1 MREWEKEEVRKRERE
16 EKEKRGGGGGGG
28 GGGGQAGRRAA
39 RTCRARACR
48 AEPSRASGERVNERV
63 GLPLGGARRPAG
75 VAMSA
80 RVAVVRPAPSAEPCP
95 YGGRVPAAGSCAEP
109 SRVYDGI

>member
-1 MREWEKEEVRKRERE
+1 MSARARPAGGVMSARARPAGGSQQGRV
-16 EKEKRGGGGGGG
+16 GGGAS
-28 GGGGQAGRRAA
+28 GQTRGPNLPS
-39 RTCRARACR
+39 ACV
-48 AEPSRASGERVNERV
+48 PSRASGERVNERV